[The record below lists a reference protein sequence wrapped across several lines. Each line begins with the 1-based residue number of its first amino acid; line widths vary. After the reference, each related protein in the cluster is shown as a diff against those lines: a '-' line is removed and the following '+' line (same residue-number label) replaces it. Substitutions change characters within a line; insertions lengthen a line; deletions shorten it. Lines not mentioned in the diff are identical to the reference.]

1 MATHD
6 LRIASEAFRATA
18 HQWVDRAPVGCVIKF
33 EPEPTRSNIQ
43 NSKMWA
49 MLGDISKQCL
59 VRGEKKSAETWK
71 LLAMKALKHECA
83 FEIGL
88 DGEPFPVGFRS
99 SQLSVKQMAE
109 LIEWLYAYGAEN
121 DVKWTERGWD
131 ET

>member
-6 LRIASEAFRATA
+6 IRIASEGHRATA
-18 HQWVDRAPVGCVIKF
+18 HQWIDRAPIGCVVKF
-33 EPEPTRSNIQ
+33 QPEPTRSQIQ

-83 FEIGL
+83 FEMGL

-99 SQLSVKQMAE
+99 SHLSVKQMAE

-121 DVKWTERGWD
+121 NVKWTERGWD
-131 ET
+131 E

>member
-6 LRIASEAFRATA
+6 FRIATEGHRATA
-18 HQWVDRAPVGCVIKF
+18 FQWVARAPVGCIIKF
-33 EPEPTRSNIQ
+33 QPEPTRSQIQ

-49 MLGDISKQCL
+49 MLADISKQCL
-59 VRGEKKSAETWK
+59 VRGEKKSSETWK
-71 LLAMKALKHECA
+71 LLAMKALKYECA

-99 SQLSVKQMAE
+99 SHLSVKKMAE

-121 DVKWTERGWD
+121 DVRWTERGWD